1 MFGAACIAAIKA
13 HAVADYPR
21 ESVGMVVDGAYQP
34 LSNEASEPD
43 AVAFD
48 ERVALRHGSALQA
61 IVHSH
66 PDGPAYPSYRD
77 QASQIAWDV
86 PFGIV
91 TCGEA
96 AAGEPLWWGSGAPRR
111 PYLEATG
118 FRWVIQDCYAKI
130 RDVYEQARGIRLK
143 EFAREWGAWKAAPD
157 RPAFSGYLEHYRDA
171 GFVQV
176 DQPRD
181 WDLAVM
187 RFGEYGVP
195 SHAGVLL
202 PGNMLLH
209 HLGHDSDPVDLSRLS
224 KREPL
229 GRWMRCIKNG
239 GFWLRYAG
247 GQ

>member
-1 MFGAACIAAIKA
+1 MFSPACIAAMKA
-13 HAVADYPR
+13 HAVAEFPR
-21 ESVGMVVDGAYQP
+21 ESIGMVVDGDYLP
-34 LSNEASEPD
+34 LVNEAPGTD
-43 AVAFD
+43 GVAFD
-48 ERVALRHGSALQA
+48 ERFALRHGSALQA

-66 PDGPAYPSYRD
+66 PGGPGFPSYRD
-77 QASQIAWDV
+77 QAAQLAWDV

-91 TCGEA
+91 VCNEGGA
-96 AAGEPLWWGSGAPRR
+96 LDPLWWGDGAPRR
-111 PYLEATG
+111 PYLEETG

-130 RDVYEQARGIRLK
+130 RDAFWQARGIRLK
-143 EFAREWGAWKAAPD
+143 DFAREWGAWRAEPG
-157 RPAFSGYLEHYRDA
+157 RPAFSGYLEHYKEA
-171 GFVQV
+171 GFIQV
-176 DQPRD
+176 DRPRD

-229 GRWMRCIKNG
+229 GRWLRCIRNG
-239 GFWLRYAG
+239 GFWLRYVGA
-247 GQ
+247 